1 MRERIRLRG
10 CLMGG
15 TVLLLATLAWSG
27 IMPMSPQ
34 ARAVAQSPVT
44 LTVNVDRP
52 GGTIDPIFYGLMT
65 EEINYSYDGGLY
77 AELIRNRIF
86 QDRPIAPRGRGRSA
100 EAPSPPVNPAVAKNP
115 NLINWWLVESDG
127 ASGEIDIDTDDPV
140 NTTALKNSLR
150 LDIKSVAAG
159 QRVGVANDGYWGI
172 PVKPNTTYTASF
184 YVKASQGFKGTL
196 TVAIEGINGVV
207 FASGTVTNPPSTWRR
222 VALKITTGKVQP
234 TTNARFVL
242 STSSRGSLWF
252 SLVSLFPP
260 TYKNRPNGMRVDLM
274 EKLAQMKPSFLRFPG
289 GNYLEGSDFA
299 NRFNWKATI
308 GPLEERVGHMS
319 PWSYRSTDGV
329 GLLEFLNWC
338 EDLNMEPIVGIYAG
352 LHLDGG
358 KTTITGDALKPFVE
372 EALEE
377 IEYVTGDT
385 STTWGARRAKDGHPA
400 PFKLRYVEI
409 GNEDWLNN
417 GLKDY
422 AGRFTM
428 FYDAIKA
435 KYPDLE
441 VISTMRSRDRYDHG
455 RTPDLLDD
463 HFYVDIATALAQA
476 HYYDNYDRAATKIFV
491 GEWATNRPGSGDTG
505 HMGFALGDAAWLT
518 GLERNADV
526 IVMNA
531 YAPLLVNVNPGG
543 RQWQVNLIGY
553 NGLTSFGS
561 PAYYVQQMFSNNRGN
576 VVLPAKFDPLP
587 QLTAAEIPQAPVP
600 AGAPGGLGGGRG
612 LAGPA
617 GPFDG
622 LYASAT
628 RDTAGGDVTL
638 KLVNVQAVPQPL
650 NIDLQGVRTVSR
662 QAKGEV
668 LAAEVGATNSVA
680 EPTKVAPKP
689 VTITNAGARFTCSL
703 PALSVTVIRLNTK

>member
-1 MRERIRLRG
+1 MRDGIRLRG
-10 CLMGG
+10 RPMAGM
-15 TVLLLATLAWSG
+15 VLLLATLAWSA
-27 IMPMSPQ
+27 IVPMSPK
-34 ARAVAQSPVT
+34 ARDMAQSPVT

-52 GGTIDPIFYGLMT
+52 GATIDPIFYGLMT

-100 EAPSPPVNPAVAKNP
+100 EAPGPPANPAEAQNP
-115 NLINWWLVESDG
+115 NLIDWWLVESDG
-127 ASGEIDIDTDDPV
+127 ASGEIAIDTNDPV

-172 PVKPNTTYTASF
+172 PVRPNTTYTASF

-196 TVAIEGINGVV
+196 TVAIEGTNGVV
-207 FASGTVTNPPSTWRR
+207 FASGTMTNPPSTWRR

-242 STSSRGSLWF
+242 STSSQGSLWF
-252 SLVSLFPP
+252 SFVSLFPP

-274 EKLAQMKPSFLRFPG
+274 EKLAQMRPSFLRFPG

-338 EDLNMEPIVGIYAG
+338 EDLNMEPIVGVYAG

-358 KTTITGDALKPFVE
+358 KTTITGDALKPFVQ

-377 IEYVTGDT
+377 IEYITGDA
-385 STTWGARRAKDGHPA
+385 SSTWGARRAKDGHPA

-417 GLKDY
+417 GLRDY
-422 AGRFTM
+422 AGRFAM

-435 KYPDLE
+435 RYPNLQ

-463 HFYVDIATALAQA
+463 HFYVDIATSLAQA
-476 HYYDNYDRAATKIFV
+476 HYYDSYDRAATKIFV

-576 VVLPAKFDPLP
+576 VVLPARFDPLP
-587 QLTAAEIPQAPVP
+587 KLTAAEIPQAPGP
-600 AGAPGGLGGGRG
+600 AGAPGGSGGGRG
-612 LAGPA
+612 SAGPA

-628 RDTAGGDVTL
+628 RDTASGDVIL

-668 LAAEVGATNSVA
+668 LAAEVGAMNSIA
-680 EPTKVAPKP
+680 EPTNVAPKP
-689 VTITNAGARFTCSL
+689 VAIANAGARFTYIL